1 LGGVEFNPLEESEM
15 IGERMIRGLG
25 LGCILAG
32 IVRMGMTPTSMIW
45 GFNSTAEL
53 MFGLVACILM
63 AYVSIVL
70 YTVQSKETG
79 VVGLITVL
87 GIMIGNMLTMPIL
100 WSFLQYE
107 SFGDESSLYYKVTQ
121 IVGSIGILGGALV
134 LPILSWRAKVFPRWV
149 IGSMALMLLSMA
161 LPWSEWFAFFWGL
174 SYVVP
179 GYCIWIGKLNRKDV
193 FRNKFK
199 EQPKIGL

>member
-1 LGGVEFNPLEESEM
+1 M

-32 IVRMGMTPTSMIW
+32 IVRIGMTPSSLMW
-45 GFNSTAEL
+45 GFNSTPEL

-79 VVGLITVL
+79 VIGLITVL
-87 GIMIGNMLTMPIL
+87 SIMIGNMLTMPIL
-100 WSFLQYE
+100 WAYLHNGN
-107 SFGDESSLYYKVTQ
+107 FGDETSLVYTVTQ
-121 IVGSIGILGGALV
+121 LVGSVGVLGGALV
-134 LPILSWRAKVFPRWV
+134 LPILTWRAKVFPRWV
-149 IGSMALMLLSMA
+149 VGLMVLMLLSMA

-174 SYVVP
+174 SYVGA
-179 GYCIWIGKLNRKDV
+179 GYCIWAGKLNRQSSSPINYQGQREV
-193 FRNKFK
+193 GF
-199 EQPKIGL
+199 